1 MRPPWGTPG
10 ERGGDRQRE
19 GQGLARTGGGVTGHV
34 VAIKDVG
41 DGRSLDGQGVLY
53 APLVQ
58 DLHKPVWQ
66 SEFVEASCGLVD
78 AREGS
83 GQLLTPFPEV
93 AHLQPEERVRLATRG
108 PLAG

>member
-1 MRPPWGTPG
+1 MSVAAIGSAK
-10 ERGGDRQRE
+10 
-19 GQGLARTGGGVTGHV
+19 ARVLPEPVGGVPGHV

-83 GQLLTPFPEV
+83 GQLLTPFP
-93 AHLQPEERVRLATRG
+93 
-108 PLAG
+108 